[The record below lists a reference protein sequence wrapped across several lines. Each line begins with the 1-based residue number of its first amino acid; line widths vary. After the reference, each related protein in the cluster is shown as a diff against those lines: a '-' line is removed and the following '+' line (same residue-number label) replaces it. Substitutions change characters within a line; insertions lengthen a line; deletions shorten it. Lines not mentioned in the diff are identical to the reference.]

1 MTTKEIA
8 EATGKAERTVQT
20 WAKKTGAK
28 IASVGAKIAS
38 VGKSGIPAD
47 YDLSETCQIIE
58 TGMGKNAADL
68 FRMSAKEKPDT
79 DSRLDRLESLMEKM
93 LVTMGNMMLLQSPVQ
108 LKGLPDNTPK
118 LSPRDELR
126 QLVNTA
132 ASVSHDYAGTWKT
145 LYQEI
150 YYRLHINATER
161 AKNANTSAID
171 ILESEGLLENAVL
184 IAREIFKNG

>member
-8 EATGKAERTVQT
+8 EATGKAEKTVRTWT
-20 WAKKTGAK
+20 KKTAAK
-28 IASVGAKIAS
+28 SATMTAKMAASSS
-38 VGKSGIPAD
+38 VHPAD